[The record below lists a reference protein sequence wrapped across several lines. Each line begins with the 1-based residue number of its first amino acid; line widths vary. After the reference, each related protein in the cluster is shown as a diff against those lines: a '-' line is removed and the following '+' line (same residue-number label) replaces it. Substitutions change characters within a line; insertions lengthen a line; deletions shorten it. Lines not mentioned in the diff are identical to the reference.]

1 MSDFGEIVADRIY
14 TPRVLGLRL
23 GVNER
28 TVQRWVT
35 MHGLPACRRFRPTL
49 ISGQDFVAWVSSM
62 SGGDDDFCSN
72 SPSPPIGPSDL
83 GDAVEGSGHG
93 GLEAEEHRD
102 SRPKRG
108 RKGRDSS

>member
-35 MHGLPACRRFRPTL
+35 CHGLPACRRFRLTL

-62 SGGDDDFCSN
+62 SGGDDDFCSS
-72 SPSPPIGPSDL
+72 SPGSPVGPSDL
-83 GDAVEGSGHG
+83 GDEVEGSGDG
-93 GLEAEEHRD
+93 SMEAEEHRD
-102 SRPKRG
+102 SRQKRS